1 MGEPHETTAGS
12 VDEGSG
18 HEIREAGAVR
28 ESGLVVGAPV
38 ADQPRVVRHER
49 LARHRAA
56 RTARRV
62 VPRGPLGALFEQH
75 PLLFSQV
82 PLHGKRMAV
91 IRIRTLEVHRLTL
104 EFRAHWYK
112 SGQQAKQTDH
122 EIVKATDSER

>member
-18 HEIREAGAVR
+18 HEIRETGAVR

-56 RTARRV
+56 RAARRV
-62 VPRGPLGALFEQH
+62 VPRGPLGAFFEQAFQSSSSAWQTH
-75 PLLFSQV
+75 IS
-82 PLHGKRMAV
+82 AV
-91 IRIRTLEVHRLTL
+91 IRTRTSRSTQ
-104 EFRAHWYK
+104 AH
-112 SGQQAKQTDH
+112 T
-122 EIVKATDSER
+122 